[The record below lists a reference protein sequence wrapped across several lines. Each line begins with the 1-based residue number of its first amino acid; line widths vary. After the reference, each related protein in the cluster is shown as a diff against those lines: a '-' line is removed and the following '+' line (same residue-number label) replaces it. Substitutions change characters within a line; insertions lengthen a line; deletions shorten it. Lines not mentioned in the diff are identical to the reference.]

1 MEKLNNMQKKC
12 YVTIDFEDFSHDF
25 KRSVLFEKDPKINEE
40 ALNKSYEYIKYLL
53 KKLNDIK
60 VTFFCT
66 GIVAKKYPNIISKIS
81 KDGHEVACHYLFHD
95 DVYKENINDFEK
107 NINEAIL
114 HLENASNQKVVGF
127 RAPKFSISMKN
138 VNHYKIINKY
148 FKYDSSLN
156 ALNIKKISEFKK
168 INQLTNLTFLPV
180 PTFSFL
186 KKIKYKSGGTF
197 FKFFPFLFTDQ
208 LLKQA
213 AKNGIIPIVYIHPY
227 EFENGKNFRITFNQ
241 LKLPFVKRLYWIMR
255 QTQWLNFMNFTTS
268 KKLFKLHK
276 KYEIAGMLKN
286 CLQ

>member
-1 MEKLNNMQKKC
+1 MEELNNMQKKC

-25 KRSVLFEKDPKINEE
+25 KRDVLFEKDPKINEE

-53 KKLNDIK
+53 KKLNDVK

-66 GIVAKKYPNIISKIS
+66 GIVAKKYPEIISKIS
-81 KDGHEVACHYLFHD
+81 NDGHEIACHYLFHD
-95 DVYKENINDFEK
+95 DVYKENIDDFEK
-107 NINEAIL
+107 NIKEAIL
-114 HLENASNQKVVGF
+114 HLESASNQKVIGF
-127 RAPKFSISMKN
+127 RAPKFSINMNN

-156 ALNIKKISEFKK
+156 TLNIKKISEFKQ
-168 INQLTNLTFLPV
+168 INQLANLTFLPV

-197 FKFFPFLFTDQ
+197 FKFFPFLLTDQ

-241 LKLPFVKRLYWIMR
+241 LKLPFVKKLYWIMR

-276 KYEIAGMLKN
+276 KYEISGMLKN
-286 CLQ
+286 CL

>member
-1 MEKLNNMQKKC
+1 MEELINMQKKC
-12 YVTIDFEDFSHDF
+12 YLTIDFEDFSHDF
-25 KRSVLFEKDPKINEE
+25 KRNVLFEKDPQINEE
-40 ALNKSYEYIKYLL
+40 ALKKSYEYIKHLL
-53 KKLNDIK
+53 KKLDDTK

-66 GIVAKKYPNIISKIS
+66 GIVAKKYPDIISKIS
-81 KDGHEVACHYLFHD
+81 NDGHEVACHYLFHD
-95 DVYKENINDFEK
+95 DVYRENINDFEK
-107 NINEAIL
+107 NIKEAIL
-114 HLENASNQKVVGF
+114 HLENASNQKVIGF
-127 RAPKFSISMKN
+127 RAPKFSIGMNN

-156 ALNIKKISEFKK
+156 TLNIEKISEFKK
-168 INQLTNLTFLPV
+168 INQLNNLTFLPV

-197 FKFFPFLFTDQ
+197 FKFFPFLLTDQ

-213 AKNGIIPIVYIHPY
+213 EKNGIIPIVYIHPY
-227 EFENGKNFRITFNQ
+227 EFENGKNFRIAFKQ
-241 LKLPFVKRLYWIMR
+241 LKLPFVKKLYWFLR

>member
-1 MEKLNNMQKKC
+1 
-12 YVTIDFEDFSHDF
+12 
-25 KRSVLFEKDPKINEE
+25 
-40 ALNKSYEYIKYLL
+40 
-53 KKLNDIK
+53 
-60 VTFFCT
+60 
-66 GIVAKKYPNIISKIS
+66 
-81 KDGHEVACHYLFHD
+81 
-95 DVYKENINDFEK
+95 
-107 NINEAIL
+107 
-114 HLENASNQKVVGF
+114 
-127 RAPKFSISMKN
+127 MKN

-156 ALNIKKISEFKK
+156 TLNIKKISEFKK

>member
-1 MEKLNNMQKKC
+1 MEELNNMQKKC

-53 KKLNDIK
+53 KELNDIK
-60 VTFFCT
+60 VTFVCT
-66 GIVAKKYPNIISKIS
+66 VIVAKKYPDIISKIS

-156 ALNIKKISEFKK
+156 TLNIKKISEFKK

-197 FKFFPFLFTDQ
+197 FKFFPFLFTDR

-213 AKNGIIPIVYIHPY
+213 VKNGIIPIVYIHPY

-255 QTQWLNFMNFTTS
+255 QTQWLNLMNFTTS

>member
-1 MEKLNNMQKKC
+1 MEGLNNMQKKC

-66 GIVAKKYPNIISKIS
+66 GIVAKKYPDIISKIS

-138 VNHYKIINKY
+138 VNH
-148 FKYDSSLN
+148 
-156 ALNIKKISEFKK
+156 
-168 INQLTNLTFLPV
+168 
-180 PTFSFL
+180 
-186 KKIKYKSGGTF
+186 
-197 FKFFPFLFTDQ
+197 
-208 LLKQA
+208 
-213 AKNGIIPIVYIHPY
+213 
-227 EFENGKNFRITFNQ
+227 
-241 LKLPFVKRLYWIMR
+241 
-255 QTQWLNFMNFTTS
+255 
-268 KKLFKLHK
+268 
-276 KYEIAGMLKN
+276 
-286 CLQ
+286 